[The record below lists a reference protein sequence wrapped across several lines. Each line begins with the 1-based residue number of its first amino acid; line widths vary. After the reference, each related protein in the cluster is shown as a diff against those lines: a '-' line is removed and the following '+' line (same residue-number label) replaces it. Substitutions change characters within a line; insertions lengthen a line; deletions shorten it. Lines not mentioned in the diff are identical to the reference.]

1 MSKFK
6 NTDKFVR
13 TYGNQVEQEIETR
26 LIKSG
31 KEASGKLLQ
40 SIRYEVREK
49 AGQVII
55 KFFMADYGKFVD
67 KGVQGAESGRAGEGG
82 KSIYKFGKATK
93 RSKAKE
99 KSLRSWMKIK
109 GIPEKAYYP
118 ISRSI
123 WRFGITPT
131 NFFTI
136 PTTRRAKQLEQGIE
150 KNMKIDAEERIS
162 KEFKKKK

>member
-40 SIRYEVREK
+40 SIRYEVKEK

-55 KFFMADYGKFVD
+55 AFFMADYGKFVD
-67 KGVQGAESGRAGEGG
+67 KGVQGAKSGKAGDGG
-82 KSIYKFGKATK
+82 RSIYKFKNK
-93 RSKAKE
+93 MPPKKSIE
-99 KSLRSWMKIK
+99 KWLKIK
-109 GIPEKAYYP
+109 GIPESASYP
-118 ISRSI
+118 IRRSI
-123 WRFGITPT
+123 YMFGITPT

-136 PTTRRAKQLEQGIE
+136 PTTRRLKQLEQGIE
-150 KNMKIDAEERIS
+150 KNMKIDAEQIIS